1 MRDTVLTAATLGL
14 VGCCSDSDPED
25 ESVQQAIPTVDQTT
39 GDDDT
44 QPAEEASED
53 DALLTLF
60 LTLHVQMVEA
70 NEEMLALD
78 GTTLTHS
85 LGACRQCKSTRTPR
99 RSTTATMPWAS
110 SAGPASS

>member
-1 MRDTVLTAATLGL
+1 MLVGRLAGSCKNLPASSIRDTVLTAATLGL
-14 VGCCSDSDPED
+14 VDCSSDSDPEG

-44 QPAEEASED
+44 QSAEEASEA

-78 GTTLTHS
+78 GDDAYAL
-85 LGACRQCKSTRTPR
+85 
-99 RSTTATMPWAS
+99 
-110 SAGPASS
+110 AGVMQAM